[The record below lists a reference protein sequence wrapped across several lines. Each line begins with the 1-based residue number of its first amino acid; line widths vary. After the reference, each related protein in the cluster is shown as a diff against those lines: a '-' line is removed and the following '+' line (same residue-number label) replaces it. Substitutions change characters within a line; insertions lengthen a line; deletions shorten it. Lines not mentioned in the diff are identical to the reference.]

1 VLAKPERIRNPEDQ
15 RHNLLIKIALK
26 EKGLWP
32 SLTGPHADASIC
44 PIARN
49 NLKRKL
55 GEKQRDQDNMVYVAV
70 APPKPLGPDLLKR
83 VASLVGK
90 EIVDTRLLL
99 AGEIPRIIV
108 SYPDAATADSMAQS
122 LRDAG
127 LVAFLCRD
135 SELRNRPASF
145 RAHTARCGEEEVI
158 FGDMLGG
165 EVRVEAGDASLIIRG
180 RIQSITQEKTSTT
193 KMKLNVPATVLTGGI
208 PIMRRVT
215 QKTTKESFQAR
226 DFVKI
231 YDWRSS
237 DPRVEMFQNHVDYNF
252 LGAELTPSALANF
265 NILVTKL
272 REWFP
277 LAIFDERLTGHFRTD
292 VPATGAG
299 EALEIHCKL
308 VYLFHLAIKR
318 LECQ

>member
-1 VLAKPERIRNPEDQ
+1 
-15 RHNLLIKIALK
+15 
-26 EKGLWP
+26 
-32 SLTGPHADASIC
+32 
-44 PIARN
+44 
-49 NLKRKL
+49 
-55 GEKQRDQDNMVYVAV
+55 MVYVAV
-70 APPKPLGPDLLKR
+70 APPKTLSVDLLKR

-90 EIVDTRLLL
+90 ETVDTRLLL

-108 SYPDAATADSMAQS
+108 SCPDADTADSIAQS

-127 LVAFLCRD
+127 LVAFVCRD

-145 RAHTARCGEEEVI
+145 RAHTVRSGEREVM
-158 FGDMLGG
+158 FGDRRGG
-165 EVRVEAGDASLIIRG
+165 EIKVEAGDAFLIIRG
-180 RIQSITQEKTSTT
+180 RIQSTAQEKTSTT

-215 QKTTKESFQAR
+215 EKSAKEAFRAE

-231 YDWRSS
+231 YDRRSF

-252 LGAELTPSALANF
+252 LGPELTPSAPTNF
-265 NILVTKL
+265 EIVVTKL

-277 LAIFDERLTGHFRTD
+277 LAIFDERLTRRFTTD
-292 VPATGAG
+292 VPAAGRG

-308 VYLFHLAIKR
+308 IYLCHLAVER
-318 LECQ
+318 QEYQ